1 MPDRSKKRRFS
12 IVDLILILS
21 VIFLIYLF
29 YLFLG
34 GDWNILARLRS
45 YSGGESVLDSILG
58 NLSAIGQGIGNAF
71 SGMFR

>member
-12 IVDLILILS
+12 IVDLMLVIG
-21 VIFLIYLF
+21 VIFLIYLL

-34 GDWNILARLRS
+34 GDWNILARLGS
-45 YSGGESVLDSILG
+45 HSGGESVLDSILG
-58 NLSAIGQGIGNAF
+58 NLSSIGQGIGNAF